1 MSSPPPPSEEG
12 AEPSSLATTLSDP
25 TQTFTQK
32 YDTARL
38 YIDSLAKP
46 VGSLGTLED
55 WGARMAAL
63 QQTPTPSANAAACL
77 IFAADH
83 GVAKDITEGG
93 RNCSAYPSIVSR
105 KVLEALDHGIAGASV
120 LSRCNDVQ
128 LRVIDVGLADG
139 PVDYEWSGKT
149 VRLAT
154 RRVKGGTKNFCTGNA
169 LTAEQVDM
177 CIQLGRDETI
187 TLMNE
192 MKNEMKNEMATST
205 STHVIM
211 FGEVGIG
218 NTTTAS
224 ALIAALTGVD
234 VATVCGS
241 GASVT
246 RDGINEEIVAK
257 KIDIIQEALTFH
269 DNSSNS
275 NSSSNNT
282 TSLQNKPMQAL
293 SAVGGAE
300 ICSIVGGMLEASQ
313 HNVAILVDGFIV
325 TTAAMIACMIDPMV
339 SRLLLFATKSTE
351 KGQMIA
357 IATIQEIAMA
367 NSIPVPTKP
376 ALDMGL
382 RMGEASGCITS
393 VPLLRS
399 ACATISSLATLND
412 VMGLEM

>member
-1 MSSPPPPSEEG
+1 MCPNTSSSSDVEE
-12 AEPSSLATTLSDP
+12 EPSPLATTLSDP
-25 TQTFTQK
+25 KQSFTAK
-32 YDTARL
+32 YEAARL

-63 QQTPTPSANAAACL
+63 QQTPTPKADVAACL

-83 GVAKDITEGG
+83 GVAKDKTDGG
-93 RNCSAYPSIVSR
+93 RNCSAYPQAVSR

-120 LSRCNDVQ
+120 LSKCNNVQ
-128 LRVIDVGLADG
+128 LRVIDVGLAEDG
-139 PVDYEWSGKT
+139 LVNYEWSGNV
-149 VRLAT
+149 VRSAT
-154 RRVKGGTKNFCTGNA
+154 SRIKGGTANFCTGNA
-169 LTAEQVDM
+169 MTEEEVNM
-177 CIQLGRDETI
+177 CIAVGRDETSKMI
-187 TLMNE
+187 DE
-192 MKNEMKNEMATST
+192 MDAD
-205 STHVIM
+205 VIM

-224 ALIAALTGVD
+224 ALIAALTGAN

-241 GASVT
+241 GASIT
-246 RDGINEEIVAK
+246 RDGINDEIVAR
-257 KIDIIQEALTFH
+257 KIDIIKEALKYHRNT
-269 DNSSNS
+269 SSLLG
-275 NSSSNNT
+275 NN
-282 TSLQNKPMQAL
+282 PIQAL

-300 ICSIVGGMLEASQ
+300 ICSVVGGMMEASKRD
-313 HNVAILVDGFIV
+313 VAILVDGFIV

-339 SRLLLFATKSTE
+339 CRVLLFSTKSTE

-357 IATIQEIAMA
+357 IESITKMATA
-367 NSIPVPTKP
+367 NSIPVDGFIVKP

-399 ACATISSLATLND
+399 ACAIVSSLATLND
-412 VMGLEM
+412 VLSLEMGK

>member
-1 MSSPPPPSEEG
+1 MSPNHPSSSPSSPQGGNNEQPSPP
-12 AEPSSLATTLSDP
+12 LASILSDGE
-25 TQTFTQK
+25 QSFTHK
-32 YDTARL
+32 YEAARQ

-63 QQTPTPSANAAACL
+63 QQTTAPTADGAACL

-83 GVAKDITEGG
+83 GVAKDKSDGG
-93 RNCSAYPSIVSR
+93 KNCSAYPQIVSR

-120 LSRCNDVQ
+120 LSKCNNVQ

-139 PVDYEWSGKT
+139 PVNYEWSGNT

-154 RRVKGGTKNFCTGNA
+154 KRIRGGTKNFCTSNA
-169 LTAEQVDM
+169 LTTDEVQI
-177 CIQLGRDETI
+177 CIEVGRDETNK
-187 TLMNE
+187 LMKE
-192 MKNEMKNEMATST
+192 MGGTN
-205 STHVIM
+205 VIM

-224 ALIAALTGVD
+224 ALIAALTHVN

-241 GASVT
+241 GASTT
-246 RDGINEEIVAK
+246 RDGINEEIVAR
-257 KIDIIQEALTFH
+257 KIDIIQEALNFH
-269 DNSSNS
+269 GSTSL
-275 NSSSNNT
+275 SNNP
-282 TSLQNKPMQAL
+282 LQAL

-300 ICSIVGGMLEASQ
+300 ICSMVGGILEASK
-313 HNVAILVDGFIV
+313 HDVAILVDGFIV

-339 SRLLLFATKSTE
+339 CRVLLFSTKSTE

-357 IATIQEIAMA
+357 IRTITEIATA
-367 NSIPVPTKP
+367 NSIPVQTTP

-399 ACATISSLATLND
+399 ACAIISNLATLND
-412 VMGLEM
+412 VMCLEMGK

>member
-1 MSSPPPPSEEG
+1 M
-12 AEPSSLATTLSDP
+12 
-25 TQTFTQK
+25 
-32 YDTARL
+32 
-38 YIDSLAKP
+38 
-46 VGSLGTLED
+46 
-55 WGARMAAL
+55 
-63 QQTPTPSANAAACL
+63 
-77 IFAADH
+77 
-83 GVAKDITEGG
+83 
-93 RNCSAYPSIVSR
+93 
-105 KVLEALDHGIAGASV
+105 LEALDHGIAGASV
-120 LSRCNDVQ
+120 LSSCNDVT

-139 PVDYEWSGKT
+139 PVEYEWSGKT

-154 RRVKGGTKNFCTGNA
+154 TRINGGTNNFCIGNA

-177 CIQLGRDETI
+177 CIEVGRHETI
-187 TLMNE
+187 QMVNQT
-192 MKNEMKNEMATST
+192 ATAT
-205 STHVIM
+205 NVIM

-234 VATVCGS
+234 VANVCGS

-246 RDGINEEIVAK
+246 RDGINEEIVK
-257 KIDIIQEALTFH
+257 RKIDIIQEALTFH
-269 DNSSNS
+269 NQS
-275 NSSSNNT
+275 
-282 TSLQNKPMQAL
+282 TSLLNNSKQAL

-300 ICSIVGGMLEASQ
+300 ICSIVGGILESSK

-339 SRLLLFATKSTE
+339 CRLLLFATKSTE

-357 IATIQEIAMA
+357 IETISEIATA
-367 NSIPVPTKP
+367 NSIPVPARP

-412 VMGLEM
+412 VMCLEMGK